1 MSAEEIIAFK
11 GEVMLL
17 SWAES
22 HKGGRTGV
30 FLFDDENEQHP
41 LKQFTTKRGK
51 RAGSRFMCVLVE
63 LNDDETPVN
72 QKGGPLSQSAARMC
86 ENQKFQEFL
95 CTEYEEQFTAHVEAD
110 RGPSGNKYE
119 MAERYATQT
128 LRTICNV
135 RSRAE
140 LDHDEQA
147 AKRFHELMR
156 EFNQRTDRRTFG

>member
-1 MSAEEIIAFK
+1 MSDEIIAFK

-72 QKGGPLSQSAARMC
+72 QKGGPLAISAARMC
-86 ENQKFQEFL
+86 EN
-95 CTEYEEQFTAHVEAD
+95 EQFRRFLIARYMENWPGRSSHAIFNSEHAGDSDSERAATAIRSICHVV
-110 RGPSGNKYE
+110 S
-119 MAERYATQT
+119 
-128 LRTICNV
+128 
-135 RSRAE
+135 RSE
-140 LDHDEQA
+140 LDHNPEA

-156 EFNQRTDRRTFG
+156 EFNQWFNQWKET

>member
-1 MSAEEIIAFK
+1 VSDEIIAFK

-86 ENQKFQEFL
+86 ENPKFREFL
-95 CTEYEEQFTAHVEAD
+95 KEKSKVEYLDSVSELDQAAD
-110 RGPSGNKYE
+110 R
-119 MAERYATQT
+119 
-128 LRTICNV
+128 LRFACLV
-135 RSRAE
+135 KSRAE
-140 LDHDEQA
+140 LDHSPEA